1 MASASVRRNGIALVV
16 LLARATLSVVTPSI
30 RPLDSNE
37 AVRHA
42 SPEFWYY
49 ISISAFLVL
58 AGGVFAGY
66 VMVSWVHLTSECS

>member
-1 MASASVRRNGIALVV
+1 MASASVRRNGLALIV

-30 RPLDSNE
+30 HPLDAHDFDE
-37 AVRHA
+37 AVRDT

-66 VMVSWVHLTSECS
+66 VVVSG